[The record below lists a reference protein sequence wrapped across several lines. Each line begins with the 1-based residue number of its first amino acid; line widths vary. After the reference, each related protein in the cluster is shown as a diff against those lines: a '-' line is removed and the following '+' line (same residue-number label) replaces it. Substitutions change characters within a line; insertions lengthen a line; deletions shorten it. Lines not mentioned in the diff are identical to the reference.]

1 MAKEIVVS
9 IPHDLTRQEA
19 ASRVRGGLDQ
29 LVTLLAA
36 RVQVDQGEWVD
47 DRVQLSLKAFGQSF
61 AATILVEDHQV
72 TIKGTVPLILSA
84 FAEPAR
90 KFVEQRGALLLEKPG
105 RS

>member
-19 ASRVRGGLDQ
+19 ASRVRGGLDR
-29 LVTLLAA
+29 LVALIKGY
-36 RVQVDQGEWVD
+36 VQVEQGEWAND
-47 DRVQLSLKAFGQSF
+47 SIHLSLRAFGQGF
-61 AATILVEDHQV
+61 AATIIVEDHQV